1 MTRQPDRLAQ
11 QPFDL
16 LIIGGGILGA
26 GIARDAAL
34 RGLSVALVEQGD
46 FVSGTSSKTTKLIHG
61 GLRYLEQW
69 DFGLVREACRER
81 RTLLTLAPHLVTPL
95 PFIIPVYRGGPRPA
109 WKVRLGVALYDRLA
123 GRAALDP
130 HRFHSPAAAHDLEP
144 QLPADRLTG
153 AAEYAD
159 AQMDDVRLCLETL
172 LSAAAHGAVVINYAR
187 VVRFHT
193 QHGRVTGAEVESLA
207 GPGSWLVQA
216 KVVVNAAGPW
226 ADGVRRLADP
236 QAVNVVRRSKGIH
249 VVYPKLPLTRAV
261 VLSAHRDG
269 RVYFVIPWRGW
280 SLIGTTDTDD
290 DAAPEQ
296 ARATADDVAYLL
308 EETNQLL
315 PGLGLTKERII
326 TTFAGVRPLVAGG
339 TGGRDEKVPW
349 HVSRAHL
356 LHQDAN
362 GLLSIVGGKYTTH
375 RAIAEEVVD
384 RVVRRLG
391 RAPIACRT
399 AEVPL
404 AAVPGAPAP
413 GTVPARGLSL
423 EGAGATPL
431 CPHHAFTPADV
442 RRAVEQEAAVTLSD
456 LLWRRLGIAW
466 APCQGLDCAE
476 PAARVMADFA
486 GWDAVGIHRQVETY
500 RAEVLANRVA

>member
-1 MTRQPDRLAQ
+1 MIRQPDRLAQ
-11 QPFDL
+11 HPFDL
-16 LIIGGGILGA
+16 LVIGGGILGA

-61 GLRYLEQW
+61 GLRYLEQL
-69 DFGLVREACRER
+69 DFTLVREACRER
-81 RTLLTLAPHLVTPL
+81 RTLLTLAPHLVKPL
-95 PFIIPVYRGGPRPA
+95 PFVIPVYRGGPRPA

-123 GRAALDP
+123 GRAALGP
-130 HRFHSPAAAHDLEP
+130 HHFYTSSRAHELEP
-144 QLPADRLTG
+144 SLPSDRITG
-153 AAEYAD
+153 AVEYHD

-172 LSAAAHGAVVINYAR
+172 LSAADAGAVVVNYAR

-193 QHGRVTGAEVESLA
+193 QHGRVAGAEVESLA

-216 KVVVNAAGPW
+216 KVVVNATGPW
-226 ADGVRRLADP
+226 ADAVRRLADP
-236 QAVNVVRRSKGIH
+236 QASNVVRRSKGIH

-269 RVYFVIPWRGW
+269 RIYFVIPWRGW

-315 PGLGLTKERII
+315 PGLGLVKERIV
-326 TTFAGVRPLVAGG
+326 TTFAGVRPLVAGRA
-339 TGGRDEKVPW
+339 GGQDEKVPW
-349 HVSRAHL
+349 HVSRAHR

-362 GLLSIVGGKYTTH
+362 GLLSIVGGKYTTY

-384 RVVRRLG
+384 GVVRRLG
-391 RAPIACRT
+391 RPPIACRT
-399 AEVPL
+399 ADIPLGDPRTVEAAL
-404 AAVPGAPAP
+404 AALIRQDGRLA
-413 GTVPARGLSL
+413 
-423 EGAGATPL
+423 EPL
-431 CPHHAFTPADV
+431 CPHHAYTKAEV
-442 RRAVEQEAAVTLSD
+442 RYAVEQEAALTLGD
-456 LLWRRLGIAW
+456 VLWRRLQVAW

-476 PAARVMADFA
+476 AAARVMADPL
-486 GWDAVGIHRQVETY
+486 GWDATGIHRQVETY
-500 RAEVLANRVA
+500 RAEVLANHPAKS